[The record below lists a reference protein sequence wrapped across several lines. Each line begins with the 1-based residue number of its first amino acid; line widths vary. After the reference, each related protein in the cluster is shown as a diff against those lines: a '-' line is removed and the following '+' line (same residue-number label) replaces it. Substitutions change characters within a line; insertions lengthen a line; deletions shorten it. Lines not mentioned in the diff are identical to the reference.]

1 MKPYPALLS
10 ELLSAELS
18 SLRQKMALTQEAMA
32 EQLRISSR
40 AYSDLERG
48 RYAAFR
54 TDPDVSLFH
63 AGCGGAGRVDPA
75 VYATCSGAGGD
86 RCGMNS
92 VTDIVEVYD
101 LLYRLGFSA
110 TNTAFFHLS
119 YAVYLSSLNP
129 HWLVKPSQRLY
140 PEVANQYNVNPLQ
153 VVRNIDGFAC
163 ASWHKNAALL
173 RQSYLP
179 PADGSSNLCTVF
191 ADSDALHSER
201 NGIAFFR
208 NIQRTHN
215 Q

>member
-48 RYAAFR
+48 RYAASAPTLMF
-54 TDPDVSLFH
+54 LFSMLDTE
-63 AGCGGAGRVDPA
+63 AQGALTA
-75 VYATCSGAGGD
+75 VYATCSSAGGD
-86 RCGMNS
+86 GCGMNS

-110 TNTAFFHLS
+110 TGTPFFHLS
-119 YAVYLSSLNP
+119 YAVYLASLNP

-140 PEVANQYNVNPLQ
+140 PEVAYQYNSNLLQ
-153 VVRNIDGFAC
+153 VVRSIDGFAC
-163 ASWHKNAALL
+163 ASWRENAGLL
-173 RQSYLP
+173 CSLTCRPLTAAPTSAQFLRI
-179 PADGSSNLCTVF
+179 L
-191 ADSDALHSER
+191 
-201 NGIAFFR
+201 
-208 NIQRTHN
+208 THCIRSGMV
-215 Q
+215 